1 MTQKQSSDLT
11 KYILDPIGFT
21 NYVSKPMYNFAY
33 APRDAARA
41 VSDLSRD
48 KATGDAVVRAALGGL
63 GLGVSGSR
71 LYHLIQTMNKPKET
85 HTKFGPGAKTVDD
98 SEKIAESL
106 VDTLRQLYANTTHGI
121 GKAVSGIH
129 PTLAVPATIGAAV
142 TGLYGGSSLINSI
155 EDKKR
160 KEEQA
165 DMVEDAKKDYQR
177 ALMGKKH
184 AAAFDAA
191 FTACTE
197 KNALNLVDL
206 LVRDPLNAL
215 QLLPYGDAAA
225 SMYATGTL
233 GAGALAGKMTYDWT
247 RARSKDKALEKARKS
262 RARIE
267 GAAPLYIDP
276 EQLAAIKKLAD

>member
-1 MTQKQSSDLT
+1 M
-11 KYILDPIGFT
+11 
-21 NYVSKPMYNFAY
+21 
-33 APRDAARA
+33 
-41 VSDLSRD
+41 SRD
-48 KATGDAVVRAALGGL
+48 KATGDAVIRAALGGL

-71 LYHLIQTMNKPKET
+71 LYHLVQSMNKPKDIY
-85 HTKFGPGAKTVDD
+85 TKFGPGAKTVDD
-98 SEKIAESL
+98 SEKIEKISMSL

-121 GKAVSGIH
+121 GKAVSGVH

-165 DMVEDAKKDYQR
+165 DMVADAKKDYQR

-184 AAAFDAA
+184 AAAFDEA

-197 KNALNLVDL
+197 KNARNTNLVDL
-206 LVRDPLNAL
+206 LVRAPLNGLSAIPL
-215 QLLPYGDAAA
+215 IGEYAAPA
-225 SMYATGTL
+225 YATGTI

>member
-1 MTQKQSSDLT
+1 MTQKQSSWFT
-11 KYILDPIGFT
+11 QYISD
-21 NYVSKPMYNFAY
+21 PMYYAAY

-41 VSDLSRD
+41 VSDMSRD
-48 KATGDAVVRAALGGL
+48 KATGDAVIRATLGGL

-71 LYHLIQTMNKPKET
+71 LYHLIQSMNKPKET
-85 HTKFGPGAKTVDD
+85 YTKFGPGAKTVDD
-98 SEKIAESL
+98 SEKIEKISASL
-106 VDTLRQLYANTTHGI
+106 VDTLRQLYANTTNSV
-121 GKAVSGIH
+121 GKAVNDLH
-129 PTLAVPATIGAAV
+129 PSLAFPATLGA
-142 TGLYGGSSLINSI
+142 TGLGLYGGASLINSI

-160 KEEQA
+160 KEEQT

-184 AAAFDAA
+184 AAAFDEA

-197 KNALNLVDL
+197 KKARNTNLVDL
-206 LVRDPLNAL
+206 LVRMPLNAL
-215 QLLPYGDAAA
+215 SVLPGGGVLAPA
-225 SMYATGTL
+225 YATGTL

>member
-1 MTQKQSSDLT
+1 MTQKQSSWLT
-11 KYILDPIGFT
+11 QYITD
-21 NYVSKPMYNFAY
+21 PMYNAAY

-41 VSDLSRD
+41 VSDMARD
-48 KATGDAVVRAALGGL
+48 KATGDAVIRATLGGL

-71 LYHLIQTMNKPKET
+71 LYHLIQTVNKPKDT
-85 HTKFGPGAKTVDD
+85 HTKFGPGAKTIDD
-98 SEKIAESL
+98 SEKIEKISASL
-106 VDTLRQLYANTTHGI
+106 VDTLRQLYASTTHGI
-121 GKAVSGIH
+121 GKAISDVH
-129 PTLAVPATIGAAV
+129 PTLAFPATLGA
-142 TGLYGGSSLINSI
+142 TGLGLYGGASLINSI

-160 KEEQA
+160 KEEQT

-184 AAAFDAA
+184 AAAFEEA

-197 KNALNLVDL
+197 KNARNTNLVDL
-206 LVRDPLNAL
+206 LVRAPLNAL
-215 QLLPYGDAAA
+215 QMLPYGGDTAAA
-225 SMYATGTL
+225 AYATGTL

-247 RARSKDKALEKARKS
+247 RARGKDKALEKARKS

-267 GAAPLYIDP
+267 GAAPLYVDP

>member
-1 MTQKQSSDLT
+1 MTQKQSRIIPQMISEPV
-11 KYILDPIGFT
+11 Y
-21 NYVSKPMYNFAY
+21 NASKAVYEAAY
-33 APRDAARA
+33 APRDAAKA
-41 VSDLSRD
+41 VSDMSRD
-48 KATGDAVVRAALGGL
+48 KATGDAVIRATLGGL

-71 LYHLIQTMNKPKET
+71 LYHLIQSMNKPKDT

-98 SEKIAESL
+98 SEKIAGSL

-121 GKAVSGIH
+121 GKAVSDIH
-129 PTLAVPATIGAAV
+129 PKLAVPAIIGATA

-184 AAAFDAA
+184 AVAFDAA

-206 LVRDPLNAL
+206 LVRAPLDAL
-215 QLLPYGDAAA
+215 SAIPRVGDAAA

-233 GAGALAGKMTYDWT
+233 GAGALASKMTYDWT
-247 RARSKDKALEKARKS
+247 RARSKDKALDKARKS

>member
-1 MTQKQSSDLT
+1 MTQKQSSWLT
-11 KYILDPIGFT
+11 QYIT
-21 NYVSKPMYNFAY
+21 NPMYHAAY

-41 VSDLSRD
+41 VSDAARD

-106 VDTLRQLYANTTHGI
+106 VDTLRQLYASTTHGI
-121 GKAVSGIH
+121 GKAVSGVH

-184 AAAFDAA
+184 AAAFDEA

-197 KNALNLVDL
+197 KKALNLVDL
-206 LVRDPLNAL
+206 LVRAPLDGLSAI
-215 QLLPYGDAAA
+215 PWAGPTAA
-225 SMYATGTL
+225 SAYATGTL
-233 GAGALAGKMTYDWT
+233 GAGALASKMTYDWT

>member
-1 MTQKQSSDLT
+1 MTQKQSNR
-11 KYILDPIGFT
+11 FT
-21 NYVSKPMYNFAY
+21 DAIYSGSKAVYDAAY

-41 VSDLSRD
+41 VSDMARD

-71 LYHLIQTMNKPKET
+71 LYHLIQTMNKPKDIY
-85 HTKFGPGAKTVDD
+85 TKFGPGAKTVDD
-98 SEKIAESL
+98 SEKIEKISMSL

-121 GKAVSGIH
+121 GKAVSGVH
-129 PTLAVPATIGAAV
+129 PTLAVPATIGAHAAA
-142 TGLYGGSSLINSI
+142 LYGGSSLINSI

-184 AAAFDAA
+184 AAAFEEA

-197 KNALNLVDL
+197 KNARNLVDL